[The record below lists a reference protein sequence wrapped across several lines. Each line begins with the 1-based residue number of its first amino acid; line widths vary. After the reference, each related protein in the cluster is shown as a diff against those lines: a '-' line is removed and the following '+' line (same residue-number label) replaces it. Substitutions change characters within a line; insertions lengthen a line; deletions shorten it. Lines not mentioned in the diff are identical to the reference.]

1 MGNIVKE
8 KSYKFSV
15 QIVETYIY
23 LSKEKK
29 EYVLSKQLLRSGTSV
44 GANIEEAI
52 AGSSPKDFINKLT
65 IANKEARETSY
76 WLNLLKDTGFLKIDR
91 FDDLQSRCLELRR
104 LISSIIISTK
114 RNTQNPSRPSIFN
127 F

>member
-8 KSYKFSV
+8 KSYQFSIL
-15 QIVETYIY
+15 IVETYIS

-29 EYVLSKQLLRSGTSV
+29 EYVLSRQLLRSGTSV

-52 AGSSPKDFINKLT
+52 AASSPKDFIYKLT

-76 WLNLLKDTGFLKIDR
+76 WLNLLKDCGFLHKDR
-91 FDDLQSRCLELRR
+91 FEDLQNRCIELRR

-114 RNTQNPSRPSIFN
+114 RNANKT
-127 F
+127 

>member
-1 MGNIVKE
+1 MGNVVKE
-8 KSYKFSV
+8 KSYQFSIK
-15 QIVETYIY
+15 IVETCIY

-29 EYVLSKQLLRSGTSV
+29 EFVLSKQLMRSGTSV

-52 AGSSPKDFINKLT
+52 AASSPKDFINKLT

-76 WLNLLKDTGFLKIDR
+76 WLNLLKDTGFLKIDQ
-91 FDDLQSRCLELRR
+91 FDDLQNRCLELRR

-114 RNTQNPSRPSIFN
+114 RNKLNS
-127 F
+127 